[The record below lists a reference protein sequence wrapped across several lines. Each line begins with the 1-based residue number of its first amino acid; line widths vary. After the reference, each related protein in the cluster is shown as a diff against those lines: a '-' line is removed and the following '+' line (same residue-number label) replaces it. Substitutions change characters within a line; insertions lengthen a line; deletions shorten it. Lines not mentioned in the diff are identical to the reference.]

1 MRARFSGAGL
11 RLTAGTAMLGAAMLA
26 YASLIERNLFTL
38 RRVDV
43 PILAPDSEPLRILH
57 VSDLHLTPDQHRK
70 QRWVAELAGTDP
82 DLVVV
87 TGDNLAHIDAVPAV
101 VRAFTPLLD
110 RPGAFV
116 FGSNDYRGPVLKNPF
131 GYFNRDRPYVQ
142 GVPLPADELR
152 DVFTGAGWADLNN
165 ARAVLKAGGRT
176 IELIGVDDPHIGR
189 DDYAAVA
196 GPGWGRAAGAGQG
209 GGEWADPA
217 VDVRIGLVHSPEP
230 RVLDAM
236 AGDGFELLLA
246 GHTHGGQVRVPFY
259 GALVTNC
266 GLPRHM
272 ARGLHRWPGSDAF
285 LHVSAGL
292 GTSPTAPIRFSCP
305 PEASILTLVPR

>member
-1 MRARFSGAGL
+1 MRPVL
-11 RLTAGTAMLGAAMLA
+11 RLTAGTVMLGAATLA

-38 RRVDV
+38 RRFDV

-57 VSDLHLTPDQHRK
+57 VSDLHLTPGQHRK

-87 TGDNLAHIDAVPAV
+87 TGDNLAHVDAVPAA

-116 FGSNDYRGPVLKNPF
+116 FGSNDYRGPVVKNPF

-142 GVPLPADELR
+142 GAQLPADELR

-165 ARAVLKAGGRT
+165 ARTVLKAGGRT
-176 IELIGVDDPHIGR
+176 IELAGVDDPHIGR

-196 GPGWGRAAGAGQG
+196 GPGWDRAAGAGRE
-209 GGEWADPA
+209 GGESADPS

-230 RVLDAM
+230 RVLDAL
-236 AGDGFELLLA
+236 AGDGFQLLLA

-266 GLPRHM
+266 GLPRTM
-272 ARGLHRWPGSDAF
+272 ARGLHRWPRSEAF

-292 GTSPTAPIRFSCP
+292 GTSPTAPVRFSCP
-305 PEASILTLVPR
+305 PEASILTLIPR